1 MSERL
6 LLYSHHGNISFFSK
20 EGGLS
25 PGAIAGIA
33 VGTVAGV
40 GGIAA
45 VVVVL
50 VLFVF

>member
-6 LLYSHHGNISFFSK
+6 LLYSHNGNISIFSK
-20 EGGLS
+20 DGGLS

>member
-1 MSERL
+1 M
-6 LLYSHHGNISFFSK
+6 ITFPFFSK

-45 VVVVL
+45 VVAVL

>member
-1 MSERL
+1 MYERL
-6 LLYSHHGNISFFSK
+6 LLYSHHCNIHIFSK